1 MKKLPIIALFI
12 LMASFEVTAQ
22 LKIGY
27 TNPEVILSQLP
38 EVQEIDAEITLL
50 LERKDSL
57 LAIKAIPLQKEF
69 NDYDAEK
76 ENLSPDQRRIR
87 EQALL
92 EKNQA
97 FEQERQNSLNEVQ
110 QRQIALL
117 RPVENK
123 IYAEIRKVAN
133 TLGLDM
139 VLNEGSVNGGAVIF
153 YASEDQINITE
164 MVLENLKKS

>member
-57 LAIKAIPLQKEF
+57 LAIKAIP
-69 NDYDAEK
+69 
-76 ENLSPDQRRIR
+76 
-87 EQALL
+87 
-92 EKNQA
+92 
-97 FEQERQNSLNEVQ
+97 
-110 QRQIALL
+110 
-117 RPVENK
+117 
-123 IYAEIRKVAN
+123 
-133 TLGLDM
+133 
-139 VLNEGSVNGGAVIF
+139 
-153 YASEDQINITE
+153 
-164 MVLENLKKS
+164 